1 MPKSTVYG
9 PVASWRLG
17 RSLGI
22 DLFNS
27 DIKICNYDCIY
38 CQLGKT
44 AGYQTERREFV
55 SLAKL
60 REDLAGVKGVEADY
74 VTFSGMGEPTLA
86 SNLGEAI
93 SAAREIL
100 GLPVAVITNAS
111 LIKDEQVRR
120 ELALADMV
128 ITKLDAAD
136 DSTLARMNQPAEGIS
151 LAPILQGL
159 QMFRLEYSGKLV
171 IDIMLTDINKSQ
183 AFNLN
188 YFAGMMM
195 PHQVQLNTPR
205 RPCSC
210 QALPGKELAELRK
223 TWFWNRENVLVVS
236 EAARPEV
243 TPLDEAETELRHPTR
258 ERPAP
263 VQAGAACC
271 AEGNTETGMAK

>member
-1 MPKSTVYG
+1 MPKTTVYG

-17 RSLGI
+17 RSLGV
-22 DLFNS
+22 DLLNS
-27 DIKICNYDCIY
+27 DTKICNYDCIY

-44 AGYQTERREFV
+44 SAYQTGRQEFV
-55 SLAKL
+55 SLDKL
-60 REDLAGVKGVEADY
+60 KEDLTAVKGVEADY

-86 SNLGEAI
+86 SNLGDAI
-93 SAAREIL
+93 KAAREIL

-128 ITKLDAAD
+128 IAKLDAAD
-136 DSTLARMNQPAEGIS
+136 DQMLTRMNHPAEGIA

-159 QMFRLEYSGKLV
+159 QMFRLEYSGQLV
-171 IDIMLTDINKSQ
+171 IEVMLTDTNKGQ
-183 AFNLN
+183 VFNLN
-188 YFAGMMM
+188 YYAKMMM

-210 QALPGKELAELRK
+210 QALADKELTELGK
-223 TWFWNRENVLVVS
+223 TWFWNQQNLLVVS
-236 EAARPEV
+236 QASRPQV
-243 TPLDEAETELRHPTR
+243 APLDEEETELRHPTR

-263 VQAGAACC
+263 VEAAAGNEERK
-271 AEGNTETGMAK
+271 AE